1 MDTIITAG
9 IGILTTII
17 SSGVTYFF
25 TRKKYYSE
33 VDNTLIGNMQES
45 LEFYTKLS
53 DDNSRRLQAILAE
66 YDKLRE
72 QFEEVLSENNS
83 LRIEVVK
90 LRTQISSLSKELKKF
105 NKIS

>member
-1 MDTIITAG
+1 MDILITAG
-9 IGILTTII
+9 VGILTTII
-17 SSGVTYFF
+17 SGWVTYFF
-25 TRKKYYSE
+25 TRKKYNSE
-33 VDNTLIGNMQES
+33 VDKNLINNMQES

-53 DDNSRRLQAILAE
+53 DDNSRRLQDILTE

-90 LRTQISSLSKELKKF
+90 LRAQISSLSKELKKF
-105 NKIS
+105 NKVS